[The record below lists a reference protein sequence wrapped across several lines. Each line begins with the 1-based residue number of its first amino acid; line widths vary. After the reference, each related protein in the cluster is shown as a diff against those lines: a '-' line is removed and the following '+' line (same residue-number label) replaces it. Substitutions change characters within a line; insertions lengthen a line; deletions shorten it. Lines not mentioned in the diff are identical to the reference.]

1 MVATIVL
8 SFEFKKIYNIII
20 QLTYIIINKNLT

>member
-1 MVATIVL
+1 MIATIVL

-20 QLTYIIINKNLT
+20 QLIYIIINNNFM